1 MAGRPVLPVEGLP
14 GKTHRFQQCLI
25 QIRAAGFAGPKLEGM
40 TPILYRCPRT
50 GMNVQWRFEHDP
62 PADEKSQRLTSVM
75 CPACG
80 LVHFIGTR
88 TGKLS
93 GDK

>member
-1 MAGRPVLPVEGLP
+1 
-14 GKTHRFQQCLI
+14 
-25 QIRAAGFAGPKLEGM
+25 
-40 TPILYRCPRT
+40 
-50 GMNVQWRFEHDP
+50 MNVQWRFEHEP
-62 PADEKSQRLTSVM
+62 PAERESQRLTMVM

-80 LVHFIGTR
+80 LPHFIDER